1 MLSNIYM
8 KYFNIRK
15 DILATLAYFNMF
27 DYPLKKNEI
36 FLFLGHCNDYREFEE
51 ALSGLLKD
59 SAIYKMADFYSL
71 QNDFKLAIR
80 RFRGNEKAI
89 SMLRKAETAAAII
102 SAFPFVRGVAVSGS
116 LSKHFA
122 DDQSDIDF
130 FIITQA
136 NRLWIARSLLH
147 IFKKLTFIVHKQSYF
162 CMNYFIDTEEPAI
175 MEKNIY
181 TAMEVATILPLRD
194 NGIFDQFFKANHWAG
209 VFFPNKYLHTSS
221 AKKTGSSWIKSLTEK
236 CLNNR
241 FGVSLDNFLMRQ
253 TAKNWNAKTQSNKK
267 DNKGMLM
274 SMHVGKHFSKPNPEI
289 FQKKILQSYENSLSE
304 IFKRCELSVA
314 K

>member
-1 MLSNIYM
+1 M

-36 FLFLGHCNDYREFEE
+36 FLFLGHCNDYREFEL
-51 ALSGLLKD
+51 ALSNLLKD
-59 SAIYKMADFYSL
+59 SAIYKMAEFYSL
-71 QNDFKLAIR
+71 QNDFKLAVR

-89 SMLRKAETAAAII
+89 SMLKKAEKAAAII

-116 LSKHFA
+116 LSKYFA
-122 DDQSDIDF
+122 DENSDIDF
-130 FIITQA
+130 FIITRA
-136 NRLWIARSLLH
+136 DRLWIARSLLH
-147 IFKKLTFIVHKQSYF
+147 IFKKLTFIVQKQSYF
-162 CMNYFIDTEEPAI
+162 CMNYFVDEKDPAI

-181 TAMEVATILPLRD
+181 TAMEVATVLPLRD
-194 NGIFDQFFKANHWAG
+194 NGIFDEFFKINNWAS
-209 VFFPNKYLHTSS
+209 VFFPNKYLHTPPVR
-221 AKKTGSSWIKSLTEK
+221 KIVNSWIKSLIEK
-236 CLNNR
+236 LFNNR
-241 FGVSLDNFLMRQ
+241 LGDSFDNFLMKQ
-253 TAKNWNAKTQSNKK
+253 TAKSWNTKTQSNKT

-274 SMHVGKHFSKPNPEI
+274 SMHVGKHFSKPNPEV

>member
-1 MLSNIYM
+1 M

-15 DILATLAYFNMF
+15 DILATLAYFDMF

-36 FLFLGHCNDYREFEE
+36 FIFLGHCNDYREFEQ
-51 ALSGLLKD
+51 ALTNLLKD
-59 SAIYKMADFYSL
+59 SAVYKMAEFYSL

-89 SMLRKAETAAAII
+89 FMLKKAEKAAAII

-116 LSKHFA
+116 LSKYFA
-122 DDQSDIDF
+122 DEQSDIDF
-130 FIITQA
+130 FIITKA
-136 NRLWIARSLLH
+136 NRLWIARTFLH
-147 IFKKLTFIVHKQSYF
+147 IFKKLTFIVRKQSYF
-162 CMNYFIDTEEPAI
+162 CMNYFVDEKDPAI

-181 TAMEVATILPLRD
+181 TAMEVATVLPLRD
-194 NGIFDQFFKANHWAG
+194 NGTFEQFFKANSWAS
-209 VFFPNKYLHTSS
+209 VFFPNKFLHTPTV
-221 AKKTGSSWIKSLTEK
+221 KKTGKSWVKSLIEK
-236 CLNNR
+236 SLNNR
-241 FGVSLDNFLMRQ
+241 FGDSMDNFLMNQ
-253 TAKNWNAKTQSNKK
+253 TAKSWNAKTQSNKT

-274 SMHVGKHFSKPNPEI
+274 SMHVGRHFSKPNPEV
-289 FQKKILQSYENSLSE
+289 FQKKILQSYEDSLSE

>member
-1 MLSNIYM
+1 M

-36 FLFLGHCNDYREFEE
+36 FLFLGHCNDYREFEQ
-51 ALSGLLKD
+51 ALTNLLKD
-59 SAIYKMADFYSL
+59 SAVFKMAEFYSL

-89 SMLRKAETAAAII
+89 SMLKNAEKAAGII
-102 SAFPFVRGVAVSGS
+102 AAFPFVRAVAVSGS
-116 LSKHFA
+116 LSKYFA
-122 DDQSDIDF
+122 DEQSDIDF
-130 FIITQA
+130 FIITRA
-136 NRLWIARSLLH
+136 NRLWIARTLLH
-147 IFKKLTFIVHKQSYF
+147 IFKKLTFIVHRQHHF
-162 CMNYFIDTEEPAI
+162 CMNYFIDDEEPGI

-181 TAMEVATILPLRD
+181 TAMEVATVLPLRD
-194 NGIFDQFFKANHWAG
+194 NGSFDQFFKANNWAS
-209 VFFPNKYLHTSS
+209 VFFPNKYLHTPPV
-221 AKKTGSSWIKSLTEK
+221 KNTGKSWIKSLAEK
-236 CLNNR
+236 SLNNK
-241 FGVSLDNFLMRQ
+241 FGNSLDNYLMNQ
-253 TAKNWNAKTQSNKK
+253 TAKKWNAKTLSNKK

-274 SMHVGKHFSKPNPEI
+274 SMHVGKHYSKPNPEV
-289 FQKKILQSYENSLSE
+289 FQKTILQSYEDSLSE

>member
-1 MLSNIYM
+1 M

-36 FLFLGHCNDYREFEE
+36 FLFLGHCNDYREFEQ
-51 ALSGLLKD
+51 ALSNLLRD
-59 SAIYKMADFYSL
+59 AAIYKMAEFYSL

-89 SMLRKAETAAAII
+89 AMLKKAEKAASII
-102 SAFPFVRGVAVSGS
+102 SAFPFVKGVAVSGS
-116 LSKHFA
+116 LSKYFA
-122 DDQSDIDF
+122 DEHSDIDF
-130 FIITQA
+130 FIITAA
-136 NRLWIARSLLH
+136 NRLWIARTLLH
-147 IFKKLTFIVHKQSYF
+147 FFKKLTFVVHKQSYF
-162 CMNYFIDTEEPAI
+162 CMNYFIDEAEPAI

-181 TAMEVATILPLRD
+181 TAMEVVTVLPLRD
-194 NGIFDQFFKANHWAG
+194 NGTFDRFLKANTWAG
-209 VFFPNKYLHTSS
+209 VFFPNKYQHNPDI
-221 AKKTGSSWIKSLTEK
+221 KKTRNYWLKSLMEK
-236 CLNNR
+236 CLHNR
-241 FGVSLDNFLMRQ
+241 IGDSLDNFLMHR
-253 TAKNWNAKTQSNKK
+253 TAKNWNRKTRSNRT
-267 DNKGMLM
+267 DNKGMLL

-289 FQKKILQSYENSLSE
+289 FQKIILQSYEDSLSE

>member
-1 MLSNIYM
+1 M

-36 FLFLGHCNDYREFEE
+36 FLFLGHCNDYREFEQ
-51 ALSGLLKD
+51 ALTNLLKD
-59 SAIYKMADFYSL
+59 SAVFKMADFYSL

-80 RFRGNEKAI
+80 RFSGNEKAI
-89 SMLRKAETAAAII
+89 SMLKKAEKAAAII

-116 LSKHFA
+116 LSKYFA
-122 DDQSDIDF
+122 DEQSDIDF

-136 NRLWIARSLLH
+136 NRLWIARTLLH
-147 IFKKLTFIVHKQSYF
+147 IFKKLTFIVRRQGYF
-162 CMNYFIDTEEPAI
+162 CMNYFIDEKDPVI

-181 TAMEVATILPLRD
+181 TAMEVATVLPLRD
-194 NGIFDQFFKANHWAG
+194 NGIFDQFFKANSWAC
-209 VFFPNKYLHTSS
+209 VFFPNKFLHTPLV
-221 AKKTGSSWIKSLTEK
+221 KNTGNSWIKSLTEK
-236 CLNNR
+236 SLNNR
-241 FGVSLDNFLMRQ
+241 LGNLLDNFLMNQ
-253 TAKNWNAKTQSNKK
+253 TAKSWNAKTQSNKT

-274 SMHVGKHFSKPNPEI
+274 SMYVDKHVSKPNPEI
-289 FQKKILQSYENSLSE
+289 FQKKILQTYENSLSE

>member
-1 MLSNIYM
+1 M

-36 FLFLGHCNDYREFEE
+36 FLFLGHCNDYREFEQ
-51 ALSGLLKD
+51 ALSNLLKD
-59 SAIYKMADFYSL
+59 SAVYKMADFYSL

-89 SMLRKAETAAAII
+89 FMLKKAEKAATII

-116 LSKHFA
+116 LSKYFA
-122 DDQSDIDF
+122 DEQSDIDF

-136 NRLWIARSLLH
+136 NRVWIARTLLH
-147 IFKKLTFIVHKQSYF
+147 IFKKLTFIVRKQGYF
-162 CMNYFIDTEEPAI
+162 CMNYFIDEKDPAI

-181 TAMEVATILPLRD
+181 TAMEVATVLPLRD
-194 NGIFDQFFKANHWAG
+194 NGTFDQFFKANSWAS
-209 VFFPNKYLHTSS
+209 VFFPNKFLHSPPV
-221 AKKTGSSWIKSLTEK
+221 KKTGKSWIKSLIEK
-236 CLNNR
+236 SLNNS
-241 FGVSLDNFLMRQ
+241 FGDSLDNFLMNQ
-253 TAKNWNAKTQSNKK
+253 TAKSWNAKTRSNKT

-274 SMHVGKHFSKPNPEI
+274 SMFVGKHVSKPNPEI
-289 FQKKILQSYENSLSE
+289 FQKKILQTYENGLSE

>member
-1 MLSNIYM
+1 M

-15 DILATLAYFNMF
+15 DILATLAYFDMF

-36 FLFLGHCNDYREFEE
+36 FLFLGHCNDYREFED
-51 ALSGLLKD
+51 ALRNLLKD
-59 SAIYKMADFYSL
+59 SAVYKMADFYSL

-89 SMLRKAETAAAII
+89 QMLKKAEKAATII

-116 LSKHFA
+116 LSKYFA
-122 DDQSDIDF
+122 DEQSDIDF
-130 FIITQA
+130 FIITKA
-136 NRLWIARSLLH
+136 NRLWIARTLLH
-147 IFKKLTFIVHKQSYF
+147 IFKKLTFIVRKQSYF
-162 CMNYFIDTEEPAI
+162 CMNYFIDEKDPAI

-181 TAMEVATILPLRD
+181 TAIEVVTVLPLRD
-194 NGIFDQFFKANHWAG
+194 NGTFDEFFKANSWAS
-209 VFFPNKYLHTSS
+209 VFFPNKFLHTPTV
-221 AKKTGSSWIKSLTEK
+221 KKTGKSWIKSLTEK
-236 CLNNR
+236 SFNNR
-241 FGVSLDNFLMRQ
+241 FGDSLDNFLMNQ
-253 TAKNWNAKTQSNKK
+253 TAKSWNAKTQSNKT

-289 FQKKILQSYENSLSE
+289 FQKKILQTYENSLSE

>member
-1 MLSNIYM
+1 M

-36 FLFLGHCNDYREFEE
+36 FLFLGHCNDYQEFEQ
-51 ALSGLLKD
+51 ALTNLLKD
-59 SAIYKMADFYSL
+59 SVVFKMAEFYSL

-89 SMLRKAETAAAII
+89 TMLKNAERAATII
-102 SAFPFVRGVAVSGS
+102 ASFPFVRAVAVSGS
-116 LSKHFA
+116 LSKYFA
-122 DDQSDIDF
+122 DEQSDIDF
-130 FIITQA
+130 FIITRA
-136 NRLWIARSLLH
+136 NRLWIARTFLH
-147 IFKKLTFIVHKQSYF
+147 IFKKLTFIVHRQHHF
-162 CMNYFIDTEEPAI
+162 CMNYFIDEEEPGI

-181 TAMEVATILPLRD
+181 TAMEIATVLPLRD
-194 NGIFDQFFKANHWAG
+194 NGIFDQFFKANNWAN
-209 VFFPNKYLHTSS
+209 VFFPNKYLHTPPVKS
-221 AKKTGSSWIKSLTEK
+221 TGKSWIKSLTEK
-236 CLNNR
+236 SLNNK
-241 FGVSLDNFLMRQ
+241 FGNSLDNFLMTR
-253 TAKNWNAKTQSNKK
+253 TAKKWNAKTLSNKK

-274 SMHVGKHFSKPNPEI
+274 SMHVGKHFSKPSPEI
-289 FQKKILQSYENSLSE
+289 FQKTILQSYEDSLSE

>member
-1 MLSNIYM
+1 M

-27 DYPLKKNEI
+27 NYPLKKNEV
-36 FLFLGHCNDYREFEE
+36 FLFLGHSNDYRAFEH
-51 ALSGLLKD
+51 ALANLLKD
-59 SAIYKMADFYSL
+59 SAVYKMADFYSL

-89 SMLRKAETAAAII
+89 SMLKKAEKAASII

-116 LSKHFA
+116 LSKYFA
-122 DDQSDIDF
+122 DEQSDIDF
-130 FIITQA
+130 FIVTEA
-136 NRLWIARSLLH
+136 DRLWIARTLLH
-147 IFKKLTFIVHKQSYF
+147 IFKKLTFLVRRQSYF
-162 CMNYFIDTEEPAI
+162 CMNYFIDEKDPVI

-181 TAMEVATILPLRD
+181 TAMEVATVLPLRG
-194 NGIFDQFFKANHWAG
+194 NGTFDLFFRANSWAS
-209 VFFPNKYLHTSS
+209 VFFPNKFLHTPPV
-221 AKKTGSSWIKSLTEK
+221 KKTGRSWIKSMTEK
-236 CLNNR
+236 SLNNR
-241 FGVSLDNFLMRQ
+241 FGDSLDNFLMNR
-253 TAKNWNAKTQSNKK
+253 TAKSWNAKTRSNKT

-274 SMHVGKHFSKPNPEI
+274 SMYAGKHVSKPNPEI
-289 FQKKILQSYENSLSE
+289 FQKKILQSYEDSLSE

>member
-1 MLSNIYM
+1 M

-15 DILATLAYFNMF
+15 DILATLAYFDMF

-36 FLFLGHCNDYREFEE
+36 FLFLGHSNDYREFEQ
-51 ALSGLLKD
+51 ALTNLLKD
-59 SAIYKMADFYSL
+59 SVVYKMADFYSL

-89 SMLRKAETAAAII
+89 QMLKKAEKAAAII

-116 LSKHFA
+116 LSKYFA
-122 DDQSDIDF
+122 DEQSDIDF
-130 FIITQA
+130 FIITKA

-147 IFKKLTFIVHKQSYF
+147 VFKKLTFIVRRQSYF
-162 CMNYFIDTEEPAI
+162 CMNYFIDEKDPAI

-181 TAMEVATILPLRD
+181 TAIEVVTVLPLRD
-194 NGIFDQFFKANHWAG
+194 NGTFDEFFKANSWAS
-209 VFFPNKYLHTSS
+209 VFFPNKFLHTQSV
-221 AKKTGSSWIKSLTEK
+221 KKTGKSWIKSLTEK
-236 CLNNR
+236 SLNNK
-241 FGVSLDNFLMRQ
+241 FGDSLDNFLMNQ
-253 TAKNWNAKTQSNKK
+253 TAKNWNAKTQSNKT

-274 SMHVGKHFSKPNPEI
+274 SMHAGKHFSKPNPEI
-289 FQKKILQSYENSLSE
+289 FQKKILQTYENSLSE
-304 IFKRCELSVA
+304 IFKRWELSVA